1 MSVSTPL
8 RGTSLP
14 TKVRIGPSSGSPRC
28 ARASAAGRSTK
39 TRVSAPLGTIRIGR
53 RGVASAS
60 AASAIAR
67 LTEQIQPMSSIA
79 STTRSRLRGPWA
91 GTSSTSARWA
101 VATTGTPS
109 SAPIRVAAQP
119 SGTTI
124 WAWMTSN
131 GQRAWI
137 RRRGP
142 EIEKSIASELR
153 WPRRAPGS
161 VSLRG

>member
-1 MSVSTPL
+1 M

-14 TKVRIGPSSGSPRC
+14 TKVTIGPSSGRPRW
-28 ARASAAGRSTK
+28 ARASDAGRLTK

-60 AASAIAR
+60 AASAIAW
-67 LTEQIQPMSSIA
+67 LTEQIQPMSSMA
-79 STTRSRLRGPWA
+79 SITRARLRGPWA
-91 GTSSTSARWA
+91 GTSSTSARCA

-109 SAPIRVAAQP
+109 SLPIRAAAQP

-124 WAWMTSN
+124 WAWITSK
-131 GQRAWI
+131 GQRAWM
-137 RRRGP
+137 RRSERP
-142 EIEKSIASELR
+142 IASSIASLLR